1 MTNPNDQNALD
12 FVRAKNKDKLY
23 EATLKEV
30 QENQKE
36 KRPEWS
42 LTELKASHENHTLDN
57 EISNV
62 FKKVRKLDV
71 YTKRNN

>member
-12 FVRAKNKDKLY
+12 FVRAENKDRLY
-23 EATLKEV
+23 QATLKEV

-42 LTELKASHENHTLDN
+42 LTELKASHHNHTLDN

-62 FKKVRKLDV
+62 FKKVSKL
-71 YTKRNN
+71 NG

>member
-23 EATLKEV
+23 QATLKEV
-30 QENQKE
+30 LENQKE

-42 LTELKASHENHTLDN
+42 LTELKVSHENHTLDN

-62 FKKVRKLDV
+62 FKKVSKL
-71 YTKRNN
+71 NG

>member
-23 EATLKEV
+23 QATLKEV
-30 QENQKE
+30 LENQKE

-42 LTELKASHENHTLDN
+42 LTELKASHYNHTLDN

-62 FKKVRKLDV
+62 FKKVSKL
-71 YTKRNN
+71 NG

>member
-12 FVRAKNKDKLY
+12 FVRAENKDRLY
-23 EATLKEV
+23 QATLKEV
-30 QENQKE
+30 LENQKE

-42 LTELKASHENHTLDN
+42 LTELKASHHNHTLDN

-62 FKKVRKLDV
+62 FKKVSKL
-71 YTKRNN
+71 NG

>member
-12 FVRAKNKDKLY
+12 FVRAENKDRLY
-23 EATLKEV
+23 QATLKEV

-42 LTELKASHENHTLDN
+42 LTELKVSHENHTLDN

-62 FKKVRKLDV
+62 FKKVSKL
-71 YTKRNN
+71 NG

>member
-42 LTELKASHENHTLDN
+42 LPELKASHENRTLDN

-62 FKKVRKLDV
+62 FKKVSKL
-71 YTKRNN
+71 NG